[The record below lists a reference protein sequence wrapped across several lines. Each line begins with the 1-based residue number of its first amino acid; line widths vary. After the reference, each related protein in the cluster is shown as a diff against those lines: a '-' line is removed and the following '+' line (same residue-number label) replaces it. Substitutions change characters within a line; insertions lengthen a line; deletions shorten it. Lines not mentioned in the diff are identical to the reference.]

1 MQKIFSK
8 DWIVKLLCITMAL
21 ISFTAILASCSSPSD
36 NAKEDDN
43 IPVITNPSENKTES
57 ETTMDKDIYIV
68 DTLED
73 KNGNVIQKTVF
84 NAVTKHTYIYTFSY
98 ESNAWGVVCKDSG
111 VVIITEDGTIISPD
125 TLPEI
130 PEVPAK

>member
-1 MQKIFSK
+1 MKKIFEK
-8 DWIVKLLCITMAL
+8 GWLVKFACIAMVL
-21 ISFTAILASCSSPSD
+21 ICFTTILVSCSD
-36 NAKEDDN
+36 NQQDKVDDV
-43 IPVITNPSENKTES
+43 PVVINPDENKTENNS
-57 ETTMDKDIYIV
+57 VAMDKDIYIV

-73 KNGNVIQKTVF
+73 KNGHVIQKTVF

-98 ESNAWGVVCKDSG
+98 ESNAWGVVCKNSG

-125 TLPEI
+125 TMPEI